1 MKLLFTAI
9 IITTLSACAG
19 QPARPRT
26 AAEIVCDYEAN
37 RAMAGSMGASPFE
50 AASLYHKCLAA
61 KKAGAL

>member
-1 MKLLFTAI
+1 MKSLTVI
-9 IITTLSACAG
+9 ILAAMLAACAG